1 MSAFQ
6 RLPGLRSNAGRAPY
20 GGGNKRKAMESDKV
34 KLNIGAGGTYLPG
47 FTPIDRKSGKEAACL
62 DYSDGTVDEV
72 YASHVL
78 EHFGFGELVDVLGEW
93 VRVLKPGGRIRLAVP
108 DFDFIAK
115 RWVETANNGRDDH
128 EPQGFSESQ
137 MLRRYVLGGQT
148 DENDFHKSAFDEH
161 GLRELMRHV
170 GIENVKP
177 WKSEIQ
183 DCASMDVSLNLEGT
197 KSETACP
204 DGKTLVRKRIS
215 AVMSC
220 PKLGFTENMWCA
232 AQVLATRGVSMTKNT
247 GAFWGQCMERCM
259 MVAIESGA
267 EWILTLD
274 YDTCFTAAQFEQLC
288 RDLAEHPEADAVAP
302 WQVKRETDDPLVWF
316 LDEAGEH
323 RSEIPL
329 SEFEAD
335 VTKAA
340 NAHFGLTLFRV
351 EALKKMTHPW
361 FLAKPAPDGTWGE
374 GRQDDDIYF
383 WNHWAEVGNTLYL
396 SNRTSIGHLQQVIT
410 WVDKET
416 RRPIHQYI
424 TDFQK
429 NGPPKG
435 VRQ

>member
-1 MSAFQ
+1 
-6 RLPGLRSNAGRAPY
+6 
-20 GGGNKRKAMESDKV
+20 MESEPI
-34 KLNIGAGGTYLPG
+34 KLNIGAGATVMPG
-47 FTPIDRKSGKEAACL
+47 FTSIDRKSGKEAARL
-62 DYSDGTVDEV
+62 DYSDGAVDEI

-78 EHFGFGELVDVLGEW
+78 EHFGFGELAGVLGEW

-108 DFDFIAK
+108 DFDYIAR

-137 MLRRYVLGGQT
+137 LLRRYAMGGQVNG
-148 DENDFHKSAFDEH
+148 DDFHKSAFDAR
-161 GLRELMRHV
+161 GLTDLMQHV

-177 WKSEIQ
+177 WESEIQ
-183 DCASMDVSLNLEGT
+183 DCASLPVSLNLEGT
-197 KSETACP
+197 KAEAAVP
-204 DGKTLVRKRIS
+204 AGKKLVTRKIA

-232 AQVLATRGVSMTKNT
+232 AQVLAVRGVVMTKNT

-259 MVAIESGA
+259 MDAIKEGA

-274 YDTCFTAAQFEQLC
+274 YDTCFTAEQFEQLC
-288 RDLAEHPEADAVAP
+288 RDLEEHPEVDALAP
-302 WQVKRETDDPLVWF
+302 WQVKRESDDPLVWF
-316 LDEAGEH
+316 LDGEGNH

-335 VTKAA
+335 VTRA
-340 NAHFGLTLFRV
+340 NHAHFGLTLFRAS
-351 EALKKMTHPW
+351 ALKKMSHPW
-361 FLAKPAPDGTWGE
+361 FWSKPAPDGAWGE

-383 WNHWAEVGNTLYL
+383 WNQWTEAGNTLYL
-396 SNRTSIGHLQQVIT
+396 SNRTSIGHLQQMVT
-410 WVDKET
+410 WVDKDS
-416 RRPIHQYI
+416 RRPIHQYV